1 MMIHCSNGRRSFP
14 FREMNWKIYS
24 KSSMREKVQKNHKMN
39 EAKREKKK
47 EQADWNM
54 TQKDTYCLPLLG
66 SPLPLFYTLVS
77 GCPKVNVLK
86 WWWCEDSHRWSH
98 KTCTNCLPYSTFQS
112 DFYQSFTGPQRFLVV
127 TTNRK
132 IEYSMI
138 SFKLNSKTNSKRG
151 KFNFR
156 VLEISVVRSE

>member
-14 FREMNWKIYS
+14 FGEMNWKIYS

-86 WWWCEDSHRWSH
+86 WWWCEDSHLEPQNLYKLS
-98 KTCTNCLPYSTFQS
+98 LSLDLTFS
-112 DFYQSFTGPQRFLVV
+112 NWFLSSL
-127 TTNRK
+127 TANQKICSNRQLS
-132 IEYSMI
+132 ENLMI
-138 SFKLNSKTNSKRG
+138 SSIDFLKHGSFSTEKSDYFQCKL
-151 KFNFR
+151 FF
-156 VLEISVVRSE
+156 